1 MMVFVLS
8 AFRRDWQTAQGIG
21 KRVFGV
27 HCNGTDTAAKLTASP
42 SALTPS
48 LRGVGSSFWIPLR
61 YLLLRFPWD
70 LHTTLT
76 WLVLPFD
83 GLDLLAAVFVFR
95 NVECHAG
102 DYGCMIVRGDR
113 SRLSV
118 GTGGELLQIRT
129 QSHLGAG
136 GFQEAP
142 GRGKRQV
149 GIVVPWKRS
158 GVRHPSDPRAA
169 RRLKEHLKIR

>member
-1 MMVFVLS
+1 M
-8 AFRRDWQTAQGIG
+8 AQGIG

-27 HCNGTDTAAKLTASP
+27 HCNGTDTAAILTASP
-42 SALTPS
+42 SAITPS

-102 DYGCMIVRGDR
+102 DYGCMIVRGDQVAIER
-113 SRLSV
+113 WNRGASFFRF
-118 GTGGELLQIRT
+118 ELNRT
-129 QSHLGAG
+129 WA
-136 GFQEAP
+136 
-142 GRGKRQV
+142 QV
-149 GIVVPWKRS
+149 VFRK
-158 GVRHPSDPRAA
+158 PRAVESDRLVLWSHGNEVEFGIHLTRA
-169 RRLKEHLKIR
+169 RRAA